1 MLRLEGKICLITGAA
16 QGLGLAMA
24 QRLVSE
30 AETIIV
36 CDKNYKT
43 LEKIS
48 AEMVAKGGNVIP
60 LKMDVSSES
69 DWQTTSKY
77 IEDNFGRLDVLIN
90 NAGVE
95 LVLPIEDITL
105 DAWRNVQNINVDGI
119 FLACKSMLNLLKKSG
134 SIRKAGASIVNVS
147 SVAGIVAFANQSA
160 YNTSKGAVR
169 HMSKSLAI
177 EFAEARY
184 NIRVNS
190 IHPGFINTPMLHD
203 VFINWASKGIMG
215 NTVDEVEKAVA
226 AIQPLGHFGQ
236 PEDIANGVLFLA
248 SDESGF
254 MTGTEM
260 IIDGA
265 WTAR

>member
-77 IEDNFGRLDVLIN
+77 IEDNFGRLDMKYKSQLN
-90 NAGVE
+90 N
-95 LVLPIEDITL
+95 
-105 DAWRNVQNINVDGI
+105 
-119 FLACKSMLNLLKKSG
+119 K
-134 SIRKAGASIVNVS
+134 
-147 SVAGIVAFANQSA
+147 
-160 YNTSKGAVR
+160 Y
-169 HMSKSLAI
+169 
-177 EFAEARY
+177 
-184 NIRVNS
+184 
-190 IHPGFINTPMLHD
+190 
-203 VFINWASKGIMG
+203 
-215 NTVDEVEKAVA
+215 
-226 AIQPLGHFGQ
+226 
-236 PEDIANGVLFLA
+236 
-248 SDESGF
+248 
-254 MTGTEM
+254 
-260 IIDGA
+260 
-265 WTAR
+265 